1 MTEAQIVC
9 LRQEKQTEKRD
20 TSKCGMTI
28 AGHGHLLVLVASIY
42 DEAFYLTT
50 EEMRERGVIMDVL
63 SVAEKL
69 ARSDFSDV
77 EQGMYNEVFWIC

>member
-1 MTEAQIVC
+1 MWHDHG
-9 LRQEKQTEKRD
+9 K
-20 TSKCGMTI
+20 I

-50 EEMRERGVIMDVL
+50 EEMRERGVIMDVP